1 MAIDPLNEQVFPL
14 AQAAKRLPR
23 LRNNRPV
30 AVSTLF
36 RWAQSGLRGARLETV
51 RVGGVRVTSV
61 AALRAF
67 FAALS
72 APPAPTQETGSRS
85 DDAEKALDELGI

>member
-30 AVSTLF
+30 AVSTLW
-36 RWAQSGLRGARLETV
+36 RWSRSGLRGRTLETAMI
-51 RVGGVRVTSV
+51 GGVRVTSTE
-61 AALRAF
+61 ALRRF

-72 APPAPTQETGSRS
+72 DPPAPTQETGPCHG
-85 DDAEKALDELGI
+85 DAEKALDELGI

>member
-1 MAIDPLNEQVFPL
+1 MSIDPLTETVLTL

-30 AVSTLF
+30 AVSTLW
-36 RWAQSGLRGARLETV
+36 RWARSGCRGRILETLL
-51 RVGGVRVTSV
+51 VGRVRVTSPG
-61 AALRAF
+61 ALTRF

-72 APPAPTQETGSRS
+72 APQAPPQETGSRS
-85 DDAEKALDELGI
+85 GDAETELDELGI